1 VSTQIPASQPSRT
14 STNSSGSAG
23 TPRLASNRLRV
34 LQALWLI
41 VFCAAIFGFFVQE
54 SLRFE
59 RPEAVSAGVYT
70 TIDQAGLPHITPVL
84 VFTGIDTLFMG
95 IFAAIALVLFARR
108 GKDWVALAVSVM
120 LVTTGFLYTGLRY
133 KEVNAIMAMIAVL
146 NAIAETGQVSF
157 LFVFPNGRILPR
169 WWRFAVVPFFIFRLT
184 IWWIELRND
193 LPQYSWEIGIVVA
206 LLIIGLGYQTYRYR
220 RLATPTQRQQ
230 LKWLMIGV
238 FFTVI
243 AVVPTIFILSVFQ
256 LVTPRSNYVVY
267 TLISIFQQVAL
278 TAVPFSLGFSIL
290 RYRLW
295 DIDLTINRSIVY
307 AGVIFILGALF
318 LVGFFILQA
327 LLNVV
332 FSGATGVAFAISGV
346 AVGLLF
352 NPTRRRVQNIVDR
365 RFYRFRFDL
374 FELRRANQIV
384 IYDPTTQP
392 GQRIGPYEIMEVI
405 GKGGMGEVYRGQN
418 SSRTVA
424 IKILPTKLMTQINA
438 RRFAREAQA
447 LLSLVHPNIVRIYE
461 AEVQN
466 APPYLAI
473 EYIDGVDLSTYMK
486 QHGALPIAEACR
498 IIEKIASAL
507 DYCHGQGIVHRDIK
521 PSNVMLRIVAGGLT
535 YEPVLMDFGL
545 AKLPQALSTLTGTG
559 AVGTID
565 YMAPEQIYDS
575 RVVDYRADIYALGVM
590 AYEMFTGQRV
600 FLGQPAQVMFAHIS
614 QPAPDP
620 RKIRSELSKPLA
632 MTVLRALEKE
642 PELRFQK
649 AGDFASEL
657 LEVYGLTD
665 N

>member
-332 FSGATGVAFAISGV
+332 FSGATGVAFCI
-346 AVGLLF
+346 
-352 NPTRRRVQNIVDR
+352 
-365 RFYRFRFDL
+365 
-374 FELRRANQIV
+374 
-384 IYDPTTQP
+384 
-392 GQRIGPYEIMEVI
+392 
-405 GKGGMGEVYRGQN
+405 
-418 SSRTVA
+418 
-424 IKILPTKLMTQINA
+424 
-438 RRFAREAQA
+438 
-447 LLSLVHPNIVRIYE
+447 
-461 AEVQN
+461 
-466 APPYLAI
+466 
-473 EYIDGVDLSTYMK
+473 
-486 QHGALPIAEACR
+486 
-498 IIEKIASAL
+498 
-507 DYCHGQGIVHRDIK
+507 
-521 PSNVMLRIVAGGLT
+521 
-535 YEPVLMDFGL
+535 
-545 AKLPQALSTLTGTG
+545 
-559 AVGTID
+559 
-565 YMAPEQIYDS
+565 
-575 RVVDYRADIYALGVM
+575 
-590 AYEMFTGQRV
+590 
-600 FLGQPAQVMFAHIS
+600 
-614 QPAPDP
+614 
-620 RKIRSELSKPLA
+620 
-632 MTVLRALEKE
+632 
-642 PELRFQK
+642 
-649 AGDFASEL
+649 
-657 LEVYGLTD
+657 
-665 N
+665 